1 MAQPIDGIDRE
12 TPARLRRQGGEKLV
26 QDLARVFLAR
36 APERLRAL
44 READTAAVVADHAH
58 AFKTSCRIVGALA
71 MGDLC
76 EALEVAA
83 EQKRL
88 PSPEQL
94 DELERRFGA
103 VRRWLEEVQRQA
115 GSAP

>member
-1 MAQPIDGIDRE
+1 MAQPADGIDRE

-26 QDLARVFLAR
+26 KDLARVFLVR

-44 READTAAVVADHAH
+44 READTAAVVADQAH

-76 EALEVAA
+76 ETLEVAA
-83 EQKRL
+83 EKAVL
-88 PSPEQL
+88 PSPAQL
-94 DELERRFGA
+94 DELERRFGP
-103 VRRWLEEVQRQA
+103 VRSWLEDVQRQA
-115 GSAP
+115 DAAP